1 MWVGLKN
8 QENSMPPLR
17 TSFRNIGGPFPG
29 KGSAPSMTKDFHLVD
44 GRASFERFNDEA
56 AMRPHIR
63 DAGSL
68 AAANDNRPQNA
79 KRTRKG
85 ANR

>member
-1 MWVGLKN
+1 
-8 QENSMPPLR
+8 MPPIR

-56 AMRPHIR
+56 AMRGSVM

-68 AAANDNRPQNA
+68 AAANDNTPSA
-79 KRTRKG
+79 KKD
-85 ANR
+85 AA